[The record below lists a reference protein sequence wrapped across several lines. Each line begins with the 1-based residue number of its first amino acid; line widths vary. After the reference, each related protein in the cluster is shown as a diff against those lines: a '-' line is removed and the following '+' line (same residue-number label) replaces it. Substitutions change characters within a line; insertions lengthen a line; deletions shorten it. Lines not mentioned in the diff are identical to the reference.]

1 MDFNDVVEKLEK
13 VGGAPFGDSRRH
25 SSAIRRNSSA
35 RRRHSPAIL
44 PPFFRTSLTRV
55 PHPPPEQAGGNAR
68 VRNKLNFIRNVQQG
82 LCGIEDIDDYELAER
97 GDGAAAADGDDPFA
111 GDDGGGLTAANLER
125 HEASAAA
132 AAAAGG
138 GGATTLTAEQRERA
152 DRTGAK
158 P

>member
-35 RRRHSPAIL
+35 RRRHSAPFSRHSSAIL
-44 PPFFRTSLTRV
+44 PHFSDAS

-111 GDDGGGLTAANLER
+111 GDDGGGLTAANLSLI
-125 HEASAAA
+125 HI
-132 AAAAGG
+132 
-138 GGATTLTAEQRERA
+138 
-152 DRTGAK
+152 
-158 P
+158 